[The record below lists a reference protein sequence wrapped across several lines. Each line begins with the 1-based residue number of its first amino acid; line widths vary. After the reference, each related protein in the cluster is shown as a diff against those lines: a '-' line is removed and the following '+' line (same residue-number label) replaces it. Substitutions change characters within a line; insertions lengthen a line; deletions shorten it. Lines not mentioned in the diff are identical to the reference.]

1 MLNRFVFDTNVLIS
15 AVLMPETSA
24 ASALFMALDY
34 GILVVSPSL
43 MKEYH
48 SVFLRP
54 KFDRYVS
61 QKNRHDFLRELQHSV
76 EWIEPQYPITDCRDP
91 KDNMILEIA
100 IESGARAIVTGDLDL
115 LVLNPYHGIPILNPA
130 DFRRLIWE
138 S

>member
-1 MLNRFVFDTNVLIS
+1 MLNRFVFDTNVLVS
-15 AVLMPETSA
+15 AVLMPDSSA
-24 ASALFMALDY
+24 AFALFMAIDN
-34 GILVVSPSL
+34 GILVASPSL

-61 QKNRHDFLRELQHSV
+61 QKNRRAFLQQLQDSV
-76 EWIEPQYPITDCRDP
+76 EWIEPQSDITDCRDP

-100 IESGARAIVTGDLDL
+100 IESRARAIVTGDRDL
-115 LVLNPYHGIPILNPA
+115 LVLNPYHGIPILTPV
-130 DFRRLIWE
+130 DFRTLILE